1 MFQLDFEVP
10 HSELSVS
17 EKIYI
22 SCEPCVK
29 LGKQKKIK
37 SFSILVFIFP
47 QTKRSNNIIY
57 V

>member
-29 LGKQKKIK
+29 LGKQKKNNLFQ
-37 SFSILVFIFP
+37 SLFLFSLKP
-47 QTKRSNNIIY
+47 REAMK
-57 V
+57 

>member
-29 LGKQKKIK
+29 LGKQKKKKSLFQSLFLFSLKPREAIK
-37 SFSILVFIFP
+37 
-47 QTKRSNNIIY
+47 
-57 V
+57 

>member
-29 LGKQKKIK
+29 LGKQKKNK
-37 SFSILVFIFP
+37 IFFNP
-47 QTKRSNNIIY
+47 CFYFPSNQEKQ
-57 V
+57 